1 MSWFNLV
8 FGFNWKIRG
17 LRKKW
22 CKYRLKALKLQ
33 GSSKSR
39 ILNQLDSV
47 EQELR
52 TLEGQDLRR
61 PDRNRITASV
71 EHGLKN
77 VYSELSSKK
86 RKTESVEEK
95 RVEELERELR
105 EYNESR

>member
-1 MSWFNLV
+1 MLGLDLF
-8 FGFNWKIRG
+8 FGFNGRVRG

-22 CKYRLKALKLQ
+22 CRYRLRALRME

-61 PDRNRITASV
+61 LDRNRIAASV

-77 VYSELSSKK
+77 VYAELSSKK
-86 RKTESVEEK
+86 RKTEAAEEK
-95 RVEELERELR
+95 RISELEKELR
-105 EYNESR
+105 AYK

>member
-1 MSWFNLV
+1 MFRFDSI
-8 FGFNWKIRG
+8 FGFNGRIRG

-22 CKYRLKALKLQ
+22 CRYRLKALRLE

-61 PDRNRITASV
+61 LDRNRIAASV

-77 VYSELSSKK
+77 VYEELSSKK
-86 RKTESVEEK
+86 RKTEAAEEK
-95 RVEELERELR
+95 RVAELEKELR
-105 EYNESR
+105 EYK